1 MAERVYEAI
10 IESYNR
16 ASVKQVQSLFHA
28 LPIKNR
34 QEMNVTGNDLL
45 SWTDKK
51 PGPWVAEMLQN
62 IEEAIV
68 KEI

>member
-1 MAERVYEAI
+1 
-10 IESYNR
+10 
-16 ASVKQVQSLFHA
+16 
-28 LPIKNR
+28 
-34 QEMNVTGNDLL
+34 MNVTGNDLL

-68 KEI
+68 QGDLVNKKEDIREWLQRCNLL